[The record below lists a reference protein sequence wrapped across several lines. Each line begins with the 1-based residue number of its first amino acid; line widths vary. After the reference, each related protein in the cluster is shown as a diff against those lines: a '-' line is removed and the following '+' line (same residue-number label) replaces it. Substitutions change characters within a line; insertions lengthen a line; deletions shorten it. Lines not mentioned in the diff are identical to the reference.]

1 MTRKTILATAALG
14 ATLTLGAV
22 GIGTAVIPNMAGAQS
37 ATSSTPAADSG
48 SPLKGHPKLRAF
60 ARQEFRLAAD
70 TIGIPATDLRDAV
83 KGGQSVAEVAEAHG
97 VSADTVVNAV
107 VGDIDAKVDRAVT
120 NGKITQERADTIKER
135 APERVT
141 KLVDAH
147 RGDHAAAPA
156 GN

>member
-1 MTRKTILATAALG
+1 MTRRTILASAALG

-22 GIGTAVIPNMAGAQS
+22 GIGTAVIPDLAGAQTS
-37 ATSSTPAADSG
+37 TSSTPAADAG
-48 SPLKGHPKLRAF
+48 SPLKGHPRLRAL
-60 ARQEFRLAAD
+60 ARQEFRVAAD
-70 TIGIPATDLRDAV
+70 TIGVPAKDLRDAV

-107 VGDIDAKVDRAVT
+107 VGDIDAKLDQAVT

-141 KLVDAH
+141 KLVNAH
-147 RGDHAAAPA
+147 RGDHVAVPT